1 MIKGA
6 GTQKWWE
13 KLVSHTVPFSAQ
25 NQIREKDYIKEMKL
39 CVVAVGPPALRSSIQ
54 PAASAFLGLG
64 LPLLYN
70 LPWLPSLR
78 SIGPVALEKA
88 PRR

>member
-1 MIKGA
+1 
-6 GTQKWWE
+6 
-13 KLVSHTVPFSAQ
+13 
-25 NQIREKDYIKEMKL
+25 MKS
-39 CVVAVGPPALRSSIQ
+39 CVVAVGPPALRSSNQ